1 MVEGLLLFQLQTNQT
16 KYFYMI
22 IISLLLIAFCCVI
35 IWRASDGFEAASEY
49 LGRNLSDGVRGATIN
64 AIGSSM
70 PELFTTF
77 FFLFILKDKDGF
89 AGGIGTT
96 AGSAIFNGMII
107 PAVVILVVVFKRL
120 NSSVQVSR
128 KVLMRDGIS
137 LLICE
142 LVLIFLLGG
151 NSLTWIHGLI
161 LMGLYG
167 AYVIFMLTTMTG
179 DSVEEDPINQI
190 DPTLERTETEVEEHG
205 SEGSFFMNLM
215 TLNLEPIFVKTEMKN
230 ANAWP
235 LLLFAMTIIGTAC
248 LFLVKSCE
256 WLGDSLNIPIYFIAV
271 VLASA
276 ATSVPDTILS
286 MKDAQ
291 KGNYDDAVSNALGS
305 NIFDVCFALGFPL
318 LIFTLIYGPITMSP
332 ETVANVS
339 ELRILLF
346 VLTLIAFFIYIGQRK
361 MGIISALLLL
371 LIYAGFTIFIFG
383 RALDM
388 DSAIYLS
395 NILSNINLTID
406 GFRFW
411 Q

>member
-1 MVEGLLLFQLQTNQT
+1 MVL
-16 KYFYMI
+16 
-22 IISLLLIAFCCVI
+22 ISFCLIALCCLI
-35 IWRASDGFEAASEY
+35 IWKASDGFETASEY

-70 PELFTTF
+70 PELFTTL

-107 PAVVILVVVFKRL
+107 PAVVILVVIFKKL

-142 LVLIFLLGG
+142 FVLIFLLGG
-151 NSLTWIHGLI
+151 NTLTWIHGLV
-161 LMGLYG
+161 LMLLYA
-167 AYVIFMLTTMTG
+167 AYVFFMLYTMKPSIG
-179 DSVEEDPINQI
+179 ENNEEEED
-190 DPTLERTETEVEEHG
+190 EEE
-205 SEGSFFMNLM
+205 SDSNDSNNSFMKNLL
-215 TLNLEPIFVKTEMKN
+215 TLNLEPIFIKN
-230 ANAWP
+230 EINTSNAWT
-235 LLLFAMTIIGTAC
+235 LLIFAMIVIGSAC
-248 LFLVKSCE
+248 MLLVKSCE
-256 WLGDSLNIPIYFIAV
+256 WMGDSLGIPIYFIAV

-318 LIFTLIYGPITMSP
+318 FLFTIIYGPITMSP
-332 ETVANVS
+332 ETVTNVA

-346 VLTLIAFFIYIGQRK
+346 ILTILAFLIYISRSK
-361 MGIISALLLL
+361 MGGMSAFLLL
-371 LIYAGFTIFIFG
+371 LIYIVFTMYILG
-383 RALDM
+383 RAIDHET
-388 DSAIYLS
+388 S
-395 NILSNINLTID
+395 NEVSNFLNTINQFIN

-411 Q
+411 